1 MTLDAMREGRRT
13 PRVALANY
21 TTVRGKNPTKLIC
34 VFEGL
39 EDLPY
44 YETIFNRTINM
55 GFASVIAKGKDQV
68 LGLREILL
76 RKDEPDA
83 NVRFF
88 IDHDFDGLK
97 GHVPGDDI
105 YVTDGYSIENHLV
118 TRDILHSLLGSE
130 FKCSAEAEYE
140 AIDRISALFDSF
152 LERFFEIMRPVNQA
166 IYYARTHGVELKNI
180 EDRVTEYVL
189 ITLNGI
195 APSGNDYFRL
205 IGWPE
210 TLSKDFSEIEESFS
224 KIDPHLQWRGK
235 FIYDLFTKFLHIIKI
250 DRTKDS
256 PRYFVKKQGVK
267 FDPNGE
273 IIRTLASLSEIPGT
287 LTKFL
292 DSCR

>member
-1 MTLDAMREGRRT
+1 MNLNTMRQGRRT

-21 TTVRGKNPTKLIC
+21 TTVRGKNPKKLIC

-44 YETIFNRTINM
+44 YETIFNRTINT

-76 RKDEPDA
+76 RNNDPDE

-118 TRDILHSLLGSE
+118 TNDILHSLLGSE
-130 FKCSAEAEYE
+130 FKCTAEGEYD
-140 AIDRISALFDSF
+140 AIEKISALFDSF

-166 IYYARTHGVELKNI
+166 IFYARTHGVELSNI
-180 EDRVTEYVL
+180 EDRVSEYVL

-195 APSGNDYFRL
+195 DPSGKDYFRL

-210 TLSKDFSEIEESFS
+210 DLARDF
-224 KIDPHLQWRGK
+224 Q
-235 FIYDLFTKFLHIIKI
+235 
-250 DRTKDS
+250 
-256 PRYFVKKQGVK
+256 
-267 FDPNGE
+267 
-273 IIRTLASLSEIPGT
+273 
-287 LTKFL
+287 
-292 DSCR
+292 